1 MLLQNLNTKRGLCNG
16 TRLVVTKL
24 LPNLII
30 AKVRT
35 GTAVDQSVFIPRV
48 YLAPIHSEIPFIL
61 RRGQFPVK
69 LAFAMTI
76 NKSQGQTLE
85 MVGIYLPEPVFSHG
99 QLYVA
104 FSRVKSSKC
113 VKIKIIHGSKQG
125 RLLKN
130 SSACFTKNVV
140 YKEIYSLGTEDIISD
155 VYKEINHTTE
165 HQLSKENPSGLVIRS
180 NLNAIPLS
188 SPVSNIFTALNQL
201 GNQAVIITSAYWHSS
216 DFSFLPT
223 LESAINRGFFLCI
236 LGIYTNT
243 HSPTWSV
250 GATCDASL
258 EDSCFTDGPRGPG
271 NSQPLHPV
279 Q

>member
-1 MLLQNLNTKRGLCNG
+1 MLLRNLNTKRGLCNG

-125 RLLKN
+125 RLLEN

-140 YKEIYSLGTEDIISD
+140 YKEIYSFNTDARPLEWAKMAEYNFLSQTKIEPITGTNYQIWALKIGAVLRGRKLFKCVISYPEPEMEDKSSW
-155 VYKEINHTTE
+155 EIWSEKNYE
-165 HQLSKENPSGLVIRS
+165 AFGI
-180 NLNAIPLS
+180 
-188 SPVSNIFTALNQL
+188 
-201 GNQAVIITSAYWHSS
+201 IIT
-216 DFSFLPT
+216 T
-223 LESAINRGFFLCI
+223 LTNEQTGMFRGE
-236 LGIYTNT
+236 TNAKREWDSLRKT
-243 HSPTWSV
+243 IT
-250 GATCDASL
+250 GNL
-258 EDSCFTDGPRGPG
+258 EDKIIDIGLELKNIRMKDKK
-271 NSQPLHPV
+271 
-279 Q
+279 

>member
-1 MLLQNLNTKRGLCNG
+1 MLLRNLNTKRGLCNG

-61 RRGQFPVK
+61 RMGQFPVK

-85 MVGIYLPEPVFSHG
+85 MVGIYLPEPGFSHG

-113 VKIKIIHGSKQG
+113 VKIKIIHVSKQG
-125 RLLKN
+125 RLLEN

-140 YKEIYSLGTEDIISD
+140 YKEIYSFYNGRIEKRNKTLYKGMTIHPDGRRTYRTCKTCPGVELTPTHILPCPAMAAELHKIDMDPEQQLYTPKIVDI
-155 VYKEINHTTE
+155 
-165 HQLSKENPSGLVIRS
+165 
-180 NLNAIPLS
+180 A
-188 SPVSNIFTALNQL
+188 A
-201 GNQAVIITSAYWHSS
+201 AVIEKHGYI
-216 DFSFLPT
+216 
-223 LESAINRGFFLCI
+223 
-236 LGIYTNT
+236 
-243 HSPTWSV
+243 
-250 GATCDASL
+250 
-258 EDSCFTDGPRGPG
+258 
-271 NSQPLHPV
+271 
-279 Q
+279 